1 MFFTAEVGVW
11 ERQSLKA
18 HGMQPGRAVPS
29 GCTSG
34 WLGLGFSCRQRNL
47 ATGMTD
53 FVINMGYR
61 IRHPPSSNLKYISVL
76 SLLLFRMDKTLL

>member
-1 MFFTAEVGVW
+1 MVFTAEVGVR

-18 HGMQPGRAVPS
+18 HGMQPGRAVPL

-34 WLGLGFSCRQRNL
+34 WLGLGFSRRRRNL
-47 ATGMTD
+47 APGMTA
-53 FVINMGYR
+53 FVLNMGYR

-76 SLLLFRMDKTLL
+76 SSLLFRMDKTPL